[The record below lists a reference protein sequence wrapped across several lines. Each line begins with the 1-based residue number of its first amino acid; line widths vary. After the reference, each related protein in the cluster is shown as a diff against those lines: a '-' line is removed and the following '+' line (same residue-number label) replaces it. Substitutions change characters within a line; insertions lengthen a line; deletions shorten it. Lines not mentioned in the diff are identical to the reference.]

1 MPKLGME
8 APRRAA
14 LVDATIAEIGARG
27 SLDVTVG
34 SIARRAGMSSA
45 LAHHYFGS
53 KDRILA
59 AALRHLLREL
69 DAAHARERAE
79 AHTPRARL
87 SAVIRAC
94 FAPEGFRRDA
104 VAAWLAF
111 YVSAQEGGEA
121 RRLLRVYRGR
131 LRSNLLAA
139 LRPLTD
145 RPEDLAE
152 TAAALID
159 GHYIREALRDGPADG
174 ARLAARVEQALDTL
188 LTTRPEIPR

>member
-1 MPKLGME
+1 MPRTGTE

-14 LVDATIAEIGARG
+14 LVDATIAEIGACG
-27 SLDVTVG
+27 SLEVTVG
-34 SIARRAGMSSA
+34 SIARRAGMSTA

-59 AALRHLLREL
+59 AALRHLLVEL
-69 DAAHARERAE
+69 DAAHRAARAGAR
-79 AHTPRARL
+79 TPRARL
-87 SAVIRAC
+87 GAVIRAC
-94 FAPEGFRRDA
+94 FAPESFRPDA

-111 YVSAQEGGEA
+111 YVSAQAGGEA
-121 RRLLRVYRGR
+121 RRLLRVYRAR
-131 LRSNLLAA
+131 LRSNLVAA

-159 GHYIREALRDGPADG
+159 GHYIREALRDEPADG
-174 ARLAARVEQALDTL
+174 ARLAARVEAAMDRL
-188 LTTRPEIPR
+188 LT

>member
-1 MPKLGME
+1 MPRIGME

-14 LVDATIAEIGARG
+14 LVDATIAEIGACG

-34 SIARRAGMSSA
+34 SIARRAGVSSA

-53 KDRILA
+53 KDRILT

-69 DAAHARERAE
+69 SAAHRRERQSAR
-79 AHTPRARL
+79 TPRAQL
-87 SAVIRAC
+87 SAVVRAC
-94 FAPEGFRRDA
+94 FAPEGFRPDA

-111 YVSAQEGGEA
+111 YVSAQKGGEA

-145 RPEDLAE
+145 RPGDLAE

-159 GHYIREALRDGPADG
+159 GHYIREALRDGSVDG
-174 ARLAARVEQALDTL
+174 SRLATRVEAAMDRL
-188 LTTRPEIPR
+188 LA